1 MSLSIQQFIET
12 RQSRWER
19 LESIIQA
26 LERGKTRTL
35 EADEIEDMGRLY
47 RKATADLARLQAARR
62 KSAPPEDLELYLNQL
77 VARAYSQIYRSP
89 ASGWAPLWKF
99 FRFTFPET
107 FRQTILWTLFALGIF
122 LFSSIY
128 GFVSAL
134 TDDSFIPLVVSPHLI
149 QMVEGGDVWFD
160 SILAIQPLASSRI
173 MTNNI
178 SVTFLAFALGMT
190 FGLGTFYIMSF
201 NGLLLGALAGLCHIN
216 GLDGEFWSFVLP
228 HGGIELSAIFI
239 SGGAGFLL
247 STALIAPGDLPR
259 KDALVK
265 RGRQAVRLV
274 LGCIPLLVIAGI
286 VEGFF
291 SPVPLSFSLK
301 YWVAG
306 LLFILL
312 LCYLFALPTKAP
324 SVSPPYNVPGSRLK
338 ASPE

>member
-1 MSLSIQQFIET
+1 MSQSIQQFIET

-19 LESIIQA
+19 LETIIQA
-26 LERGKTRTL
+26 LERGRTKTL
-35 EADEIEDMGRLY
+35 VSNEIVDMGRLY
-47 RKATADLARLQAARR
+47 REATADLARLQAARHE
-62 KSAPPEDLELYLNQL
+62 SSPPEDLELYLNQL

-89 ASGWAPLWKF
+89 APGWAPLWKF
-99 FRFTFPET
+99 YRFTFPET
-107 FRQTILWTLFALGIF
+107 FRKTILWTLFALGIF

-160 SILAIQPLASSRI
+160 SILGIQPLASSRI

-190 FGLGTFYIMSF
+190 LGVGTFYIMAF

-216 GLDGEFWSFVLP
+216 GLDGDFWSFVLP

-247 STALIAPGDLPR
+247 STALIVPGDLPR
-259 KDALVK
+259 KDALVQ

-274 LGCIPLLVIAGI
+274 LGCVPLLVIAGI

-291 SPVPLSFSLK
+291 SPTPLSFGIK

-306 LLFILL
+306 LLFVLL
-312 LCYLFALPTKAP
+312 LCYLFALPK
-324 SVSPPYNVPGSRLK
+324 GSRINNFTF
-338 ASPE
+338 